1 MNEKEKTTA
10 EIASV
15 GAEAKQSSSIDTNS
29 ITDFT
34 PDVKS
39 EFDPRQYQQ
48 SMMPGYIETKTMRQL
63 YDQPYE
69 PRLQTINGFLCPGLY
84 LFVGD
89 PKIGKSF
96 CMLQMAYQVS
106 RGEPFLGFEVPSPSP
121 VLYLALEDTEERL
134 QDRLFRMFGT
144 KITDNL
150 HLAIKADKLDD
161 QLIEQ
166 LKNFMYQ
173 CPETRLIIIDT
184 LQKARKEMSNPC
196 NYSADYEAIGKL
208 KAFAD
213 ERKVS
218 LILVHHMRK
227 QESSNK
233 ADMING
239 TNGLYGAS
247 DGAFLMYRKGNSDDE
262 LMIDVECRDLPPQSI
277 RIVRDPITLVFNR
290 VDEDEHNSEPKDYIL
305 EKVSALLSAERP
317 VWVGTATKLI
327 ADIGIDMKPNSLSYY
342 LNVRS
347 RMLYSDYRIRYEK
360 GRTSQTRA
368 IRLTWIPPEEK
379 HDTDDDDDG
388 NDEDSGSREVA

>member
-69 PRLQTINGFLCPGLY
+69 PRAQTINGLLCPGLY

-106 RGEPFLGFEVPSPSP
+106 RGEPFLGFEVPSASP

-150 HLAIKADKLDD
+150 HMAIKADKLDD

-184 LQKARKEMSNPC
+184 LQKARKETSNPC

-247 DGAFLMYRKGNSDDE
+247 DGAFLMYRKGGSDEE

-277 RIVRDPITLVFNR
+277 RIVRDPKTLVFNR
-290 VDEDEHNSEPKDYIL
+290 VDEDEHDSEPKDYIL
-305 EKVSALLSAERP
+305 EKVSALLSAECP

-327 ADIGIDMKPNSLSYY
+327 SDLGIDMKPNSLSYY

-360 GRTSQTRA
+360 GRTSQARA

-379 HDTDDDDDG
+379 HDTDDDNDG